1 MKVRTLIFGA
11 LLALVFA
18 ACSPRVMY
26 VPVETVKEVHTRD
39 SVYYRDTVV
48 RVELEKARLSD
59 FVDVGDTLVLATD
72 LARATAFVDSTKG
85 ILRGTIENIKPYI
98 EKPVPVQ
105 HKIEYRDSI
114 VTKEVP
120 VEVEVEKI
128 VKRTPWIM
136 KVLSGIGI
144 VALGLLLGWL
154 LGKFLFKG
162 INPAS

>member
-1 MKVRTLIFGA
+1 MKGRLLVFGA

-39 SVYYRDTVV
+39 SVYFRDTVV
-48 RVELEKARLSD
+48 RVELEKAHLSD

-114 VTKEVP
+114 ITKEVP
-120 VEVEVEKI
+120 VPVEVEKI

-136 KVLSGIGI
+136 RVLSGIGVI
-144 VALGLLLGWL
+144 ALGLLLGWL

>member
-1 MKVRTLIFGA
+1 
-11 LLALVFA
+11 
-18 ACSPRVMY
+18 MY

-114 VTKEVP
+114 ITKEVP
-120 VEVEVEKI
+120 VPVEVEKI

-136 KVLSGIGI
+136 RVLSGIGI
-144 VALGLLLGWL
+144 IALGLLLGWFI
-154 LGKFLFKG
+154 GKYLHKG
-162 INPAS
+162 L

>member
-1 MKVRTLIFGA
+1 MKHFKYTTLLF
-11 LLALVFA
+11 LCALVFA

-114 VTKEVP
+114 ITKEVP
-120 VEVEVEKI
+120 VPVEVEKI

-136 KVLSGIGI
+136 RVLSGIGI
-144 VALGLLLGWL
+144 IALGLLLGW
-154 LGKFLFKG
+154 F
-162 INPAS
+162 IRCYSRCV

>member
-1 MKVRTLIFGA
+1 MKGRLLVYFA
-11 LLALVFA
+11 LLLQVFVG
-18 ACSPRVMY
+18 CSPKIVY

-39 SVYYRDTVV
+39 SVYFRDTVV

-114 VTKEVP
+114 ITKEVP
-120 VEVEVEKI
+120 VPVEVEKI

-136 KVLSGIGI
+136 RVLSGIGI
-144 VALGLLLGWL
+144 IALGLLLGWFI
-154 LGKFLFKG
+154 GKYLHKG
-162 INPAS
+162 VI